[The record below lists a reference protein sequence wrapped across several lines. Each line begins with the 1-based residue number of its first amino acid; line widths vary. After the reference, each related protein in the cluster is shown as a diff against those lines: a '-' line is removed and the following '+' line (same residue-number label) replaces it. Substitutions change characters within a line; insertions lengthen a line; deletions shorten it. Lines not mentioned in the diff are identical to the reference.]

1 LKKATTIFLSVIILL
16 TFMTAPLIHA
26 QESPKKQEEPKKEEL
41 KKQETDQN
49 IDELKKTAPK
59 VFIDGNRLD
68 IDYIRTEITF
78 VNYVWDR
85 KEADVHVLITQQRTG
100 GGGREYTLAFI
111 GMNSYQDLKNELK
124 FFSNRTET
132 DAEIRKGLVQI
143 LKLGLAPYAART
155 PISSILSLNMER
167 KVKPTAVV
175 DKWNFWVFSFSAR
188 GRLNGEQSR
197 KYDSING
204 NISINRVTPESKLRL
219 GFSASLDESKFDYE
233 ADDGTT
239 YKEES
244 SAKSRTIDG
253 LYVKS
258 ISDHWSAGAFMNMN
272 YSTYSN
278 IDLGFTLA
286 PAIEYNV
293 FPYSQSTRR
302 QLRILYRINFNYSKY
317 IEETIYDKL
326 SEKTFSEILAATLSL
341 TEPWGNAE
349 ISVEGSH
356 YFHDLSKNKLRLS
369 ANLSLRIFKGLAL
382 TVDGRYSAVHDQL
395 ALRKGAVD
403 IDELLLR
410 RTELATEFSY
420 SLSVGFSYSFGSVYS
435 NVVNPRFGGGFGGPG
450 GGGPGGGF

>member
-1 LKKATTIFLSVIILL
+1 MKRIAILSILAMALLIFIS
-16 TFMTAPLIHA
+16 APFTYS
-26 QESPKKQEEPKKEEL
+26 QEDPKKEEL
-41 KKQETDQN
+41 KKQQAESQD
-49 IDELKKTAPK
+49 IDALKKTAPK

-78 VNYVWDR
+78 VNYVRDR

-100 GGGREYTLAFI
+100 GGGQEYTIAFI
-111 GMNSYQDLKNELK
+111 GLNGYQDLKNELK

-132 DAEIRKGLVQI
+132 LAEIRKGLVQI

-155 PISSILSLNMER
+155 PISSILNLNMEQR
-167 KVKPTAVV
+167 VKPTAVV
-175 DKWNFWVFSFSAR
+175 DRWNFWVFSFSAR

-197 KYDSING
+197 KFDSING
-204 NISINRVTPESKLRL
+204 NIAINRVTPESKFRL
-219 GFSASLDESKFDYE
+219 GFSASLDESRFDYLAE
-233 ADDGTT
+233 DGTS

-244 SAKSRTIDG
+244 SAKSQAFDG

-258 ISDHWSAGAFMNMN
+258 ISDHWSTGVLLNMN

-278 IDLGFTLA
+278 INFGITIA
-286 PAIEYNV
+286 PAVEYNV

-302 QLRILYRINFNYSKY
+302 QLRILYRINFNRSKY
-317 IEETIYDKL
+317 IEETIYNKM
-326 SEKTFSEILAATLSL
+326 SESTMSEILTATLSL

-356 YFHDLSKNKLRLS
+356 YFHDFNYNKLRLS
-369 ANLSLRIFKGLAL
+369 ANLSLRILKGLAL
-382 TVDGRYSAVHDQL
+382 TMDGRYSAVHDQL
-395 ALRKGAVD
+395 ALRKGLVE

-450 GGGPGGGF
+450 GGGPGGGGF